1 LHLIDETDLSY
12 KHAAYLLENILGC
25 WEETGD
31 LRAILDYDR
40 FDTEETR
47 QAISVIESTESSHRD
62 LAEYRIEGG
71 TSVAVIGQEQFT
83 ALDKS
88 VLPDSYDA
96 IDPFVDAEFDL
107 PEFHVFDGPTAIVDT
122 VVENVTPE
130 TADDV
135 AVIMDSGGEYPALVE
150 SAFEAADIP
159 FYGGPGFTDDETIRT
174 YLRLLRTA
182 HSDSRAR
189 VSDVRP
195 ILSHLGRP
203 PSVVDDEK
211 FLHEL
216 DHEELRPLQEFCRAI
231 EDYTFGETVSTFE
244 DWSGQ
249 TLDAFHEELR
259 ELGLHDER
267 VTNGSVD
274 DLEFYLQSFDVPV
287 ERDDSGVLLADATA
301 AAYVDRPVV
310 FYLRDGRGLDT
321 PCSRPSVDRRRLE
334 GRAVPSTVPD
344 SPPERSR
351 SVLSGTRDERRP
363 ARHTVSL
370 LPRPPRRRLRDDRRP
385 AAHSHTRLSS
395 DGDAGFEKEDVDV
408 APSEIDVVSQS
419 SLNTFVNCPR
429 DYYFDR
435 IVDNPDRDYF
445 QKGNL
450 FHDYAEFYVNHPDV
464 VEGTDRSELV
474 DLMLAEMRPYVP
486 DVEREPLETEFE
498 IGLDTIEQFVVA
510 DPPTNREYSQYE
522 RREGDNFFADHFEKS
537 IDSPITERW
546 FESPQLGGKGKVD
559 LIHAPETLLDYKS
572 GRHKSA
578 SKVVSRSN
586 IEEISDEPDFQAL
599 LYLAHHRQEHPD
611 ERLEFVFFHFLELVD
626 DVVAGEP
633 DLEDALVRVTY
644 HPMSFGDVCWQS

>member
-1 LHLIDETDLSY
+1 
-12 KHAAYLLENILGC
+12 
-25 WEETGD
+25 
-31 LRAILDYDR
+31 
-40 FDTEETR
+40 
-47 QAISVIESTESSHRD
+47 
-62 LAEYRIEGG
+62 
-71 TSVAVIGQEQFT
+71 
-83 ALDKS
+83 

-159 FYGGPGFTDDETIRT
+159 FYGGRDSPTTRPSART
-174 YLRLLRTA
+174 SDCCGRA
-182 HSDSRAR
+182 HSDCGHASAMFDR
-189 VSDVRP
+189 SSP
-195 ILSHLGRP
+195 ISVAHP
-203 PSVVDDEK
+203 PSSTTRSSSTNSITRSSV
-211 FLHEL
+211 
-216 DHEELRPLQEFCRAI
+216 RCRSSVALSR
-231 EDYTFGETVSTFE
+231 DYTFGETVSTFE

-310 FYLRDGRGLDT
+310 FYLGMDVDWT

-385 AAHSHTRLSS
+385 AAHPHTRLSS

-522 RREGDNFFADHFEKS
+522 RQEGTTS
-537 IDSPITERW
+537 SPT
-546 FESPQLGGKGKVD
+546 
-559 LIHAPETLLDYKS
+559 T
-572 GRHKSA
+572 
-578 SKVVSRSN
+578 SRSRSTRPSPN
-586 IEEISDEPDFQAL
+586 
-599 LYLAHHRQEHPD
+599 
-611 ERLEFVFFHFLELVD
+611 
-626 DVVAGEP
+626 AGS
-633 DLEDALVRVTY
+633 RVPNSAARAKST
-644 HPMSFGDVCWQS
+644 